1 MMHGSKYVTNTSN
14 LKKMLAAKFFNSSTM
29 KIKKLLGYK
38 TQWRKDAVTSFW
50 ENKALGHFSTC
61 VTAFKIILI
70 YV

>member
-1 MMHGSKYVTNTSN
+1 MMHGSKYVIDTSN
-14 LKKMLAAKFFNSSTM
+14 LKKMLAAKFLNSSTM
-29 KIKKLLGYK
+29 KIRKLLGYK
-38 TQWRKDAVTSFW
+38 TQWHKDAVASFL